1 MAARMQTFRWILPH
15 IPRTTQGSSLTSSN
29 RVSDTETHCKRHQ
42 SAIENACQQTHL
54 HAPLCPTQGQPFRS
68 LREVQGTYAV
78 ETRPMN
84 HGERGSGPAAA
95 LFSSSPMVA
104 YDARPRSRAT
114 ASPAFTKS
122 KAALTQSNCSTSTC
136 LPHLPRK
143 RESTRTARAT
153 QDCIGMALQPYGSG
167 NATWSS
173 CSSLTKQTSKHA
185 RMRPWTGR
193 SAQPPVLEAC
203 CSKRVPGTTPPPHP
217 CTETRQRHVGGRH
230 GGTITYL
237 GSGCQQLTCA
247 PRAVETP
254 SLQPPRVPLGRYQR
268 RLS

>member
-1 MAARMQTFRWILPH
+1 
-15 IPRTTQGSSLTSSN
+15 
-29 RVSDTETHCKRHQ
+29 
-42 SAIENACQQTHL
+42 
-54 HAPLCPTQGQPFRS
+54 
-68 LREVQGTYAV
+68 
-78 ETRPMN
+78 MN

-143 RESTRTARAT
+143 RESSQNCWGDAGLLRHGIATIWFRKRNVVLPFFPHKTNLQTRTRAPM
-153 QDCIGMALQPYGSG
+153 GRSLRA
-167 NATWSS
+167 AS
-173 CSSLTKQTSKHA
+173 CSRILLSAVRKACQT
-185 RMRPWTGR
+185 RR
-193 SAQPPVLEAC
+193 
-203 CSKRVPGTTPPPHP
+203 PPPPPPPPPP
-217 CTETRQRHVGGRH
+217 CATETRQRHVGGRH
-230 GGTITYL
+230 CGTITYL

-247 PRAVETP
+247 PRAVATP

-268 RLS
+268 ACPLAIVSENPLFSPCSLSLSIF